1 MATPQKKS
9 NAGKVTLILI
19 LLFAVGL
26 ASFGYLS
33 QSSELRNSS
42 EAAEVDAHDHAQ
54 AVKADPSDPIFI
66 AKTGDIV
73 IGSNT
78 APVTIVEY
86 SSLSCPHCAHFHTTI
101 LPGVKAKLLDTGR
114 AKLVF
119 RHFALNESALRG
131 AQLVECAP
139 ADKREAF
146 LRTLFE
152 NQQTWAFS
160 KSYQDDLKRLAATG
174 GIDAAQ
180 FDSCMADKEGENAIL
195 ATRQE
200 AGTKIGVNATPS
212 FYVNGVELTDWQ
224 NVEQFAKAIDEAGKA
239 SAAKAK

>member
-19 LLFAVGL
+19 LLFAAGL

-33 QSSELRNSS
+33 QSSELRNTS
-42 EAAEVDAHDHAQ
+42 EAAPVDEHEHA
-54 AVKADPSDPIFI
+54 AVKADPGDPIFI

-73 IGSNT
+73 IGNST

-86 SSLSCPHCAHFHTTI
+86 SSLSCPHCAHFHTTV
-101 LPGVKAKLLDTGR
+101 LPDVKAKLLDTGR

-139 ADKREAF
+139 ADKRETL

-152 NQQTWAFS
+152 NQQSWAFS

-200 AGTKIGVNATPS
+200 ADSKIGVNATPS
-212 FYVNGVELTDWQ
+212 FYVNGKELTDWQ
-224 NVEQFAKAIDEAGKA
+224 SVDPFAKAIDEAGKA
-239 SAAKAK
+239 PAAKAE

>member
-19 LLFAVGL
+19 LLFAAGL
-26 ASFGYLS
+26 ASFGYLN
-33 QSSELRNSS
+33 QSSELRNTS
-42 EAAEVDAHDHAQ
+42 EAAEAEHDHTS
-54 AVKADPSDPIFI
+54 KADPSDPVFI
-66 AKTGDIV
+66 AKSSDIV
-73 IGSNT
+73 IGQST

-86 SSLSCPHCAHFHTTI
+86 SSLSCPHCAHFHTSV
-101 LPGVKAKLLDTGR
+101 LPGLKTKLLDTGR

-119 RHFALNESALRG
+119 RHFALNEPALRA
-131 AQLVECAP
+131 AQLVECSP

-146 LRTLFE
+146 VRTLFE
-152 NQQTWAFS
+152 NQQAWAFS
-160 KSYQDDLKRLAATG
+160 KSYAEDLKRLAATG

-200 AGTKIGVNATPS
+200 AATKIGVNATPS
-212 FYVNGVELTDWQ
+212 FYVNGVALEDWQ
-224 NVEQFAKAIDEAGKA
+224 NVDTFAKAVDAADKAPAAEAK
-239 SAAKAK
+239 